1 VLLALIGT
9 RANRAVAR
17 SGSRGPECTGPYAPR
32 VAIQSRPSPYVRSR
46 DRLSRRRGRKR
57 VVLGVLAVVVVA
69 FAAAGAVVF
78 HWSGVTLAA
87 DSTALARLEVQHF
100 GGTVESVRAF
110 GPDGRRIP
118 LAVREGRLTPRT
130 LLTPGEQVSVQAV
143 VHRPSWLGWALGD
156 TRRERLT
163 VYAPVAGV
171 SKRWLTVRPGSPV
184 RVSFDRAVSEVAYGR
199 PGHLRRQRL
208 AGAPRSLA
216 LGRQAA
222 AGTLAVAAAPRPWER
237 LGAPVSVSWFPP
249 ARLPVVVSSPAPG
262 SQIAPAVPIRLTFS
276 DPVADALGDP
286 RPRLVPATPGRWTQ
300 PDEHTLLFS
309 PSGFGARFDS
319 NLRLDLPRTVA
330 VTTSAGSVHAAHR
343 IEWAVPAGS
352 TLRLHQLLAQAGY
365 LPLNW
370 APAGAPIKRTARAEV
385 QAAVNPP
392 KGTFS
397 WRYPNTPPELR
408 ALWSED
414 TPNQITRGAVMMFQ
428 DAHGLDVDALPG
440 PVVWRTLLKD
450 AIAGKR
456 HGGGYSYVYVHSS
469 VPQSL
474 TLWHNGSTILSSPGN
489 TGVPA
494 APTQLG
500 TFPVFEHI
508 AVGTM
513 SGTNPDGSHYNDPGI
528 RYISYFNGG
537 DAIHAFNRGS
547 FGTPQSLGCV
557 ELPLDAAAQVWPYT
571 PIGTLVTVEK

>member
-1 VLLALIGT
+1 
-9 RANRAVAR
+9 
-17 SGSRGPECTGPYAPR
+17 
-32 VAIQSRPSPYVRSR
+32 VAIGSRPSPYLRSR
-46 DRLSRRRGRKR
+46 DRVSRRRGRR
-57 VVLGVLAVVVVA
+57 RAVLGALAGVVVA
-69 FAAAGAVVF
+69 FVALAAVVF

-110 GPDGRRIP
+110 GPDGQRIP
-118 LAVREGRLTPRT
+118 LAVRDGRLTPRT

-163 VYAPVAGV
+163 VRAPVAGV
-171 SKRWLTVRPGSPV
+171 SKRWLTVHPGSPV
-184 RVSFDRAVSEVAYGR
+184 RVSFDRAVSEVAYGN
-199 PGHLRRQRL
+199 PGRLMRQRL
-208 AGAPRSLA
+208 AGTHSLA
-216 LGRQAA
+216 LRRQAA
-222 AGTLAVAAAPRPWER
+222 AGTVAVAAAPRPWER

-249 ARLPVVVSSPAPG
+249 ARLPVAVARPAPG
-262 SQIAPAVPIRLTFS
+262 SQIAPASPIRLIFS
-276 DPVADALGDP
+276 KPVSDALGDAK
-286 RPRLVPATPGRWTQ
+286 PRLVPATLGSWSQ
-300 PDEHTLLFS
+300 PDDHTLLFS

-319 NLRLDLPRTVA
+319 ALRLDLPRTVA
-330 VTTSAGSVHAAHR
+330 ITTSAGNVHAARR
-343 IEWAVPAGS
+343 IGWRVPPGS

-365 LPLNW
+365 LPLTW
-370 APAGAPIKRTARAEV
+370 TRAGAPVARTPRAEV

-392 KGTFS
+392 KGTFR

-414 TPNQITRGAVMMFQ
+414 NPNQITRGAVMTFQ
-428 DAHGLDVDALPG
+428 DTHGLDVDALPG
-440 PVVWRTLLKD
+440 PVVWRALLKD
-450 AIAGKR
+450 AIAGKH

-469 VPQSL
+469 LPQSL

-537 DAIHAFNRGS
+537 DAIHAFNRAS

-557 ELPLDAAAQVWPYT
+557 ELPLDSAARVWPYT